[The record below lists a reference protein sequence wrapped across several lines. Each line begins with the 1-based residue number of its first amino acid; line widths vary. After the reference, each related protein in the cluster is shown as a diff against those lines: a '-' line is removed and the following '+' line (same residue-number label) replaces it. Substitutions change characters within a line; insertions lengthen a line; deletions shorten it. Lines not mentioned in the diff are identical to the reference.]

1 MSDQAILVQML
12 GDIQTRLG
20 RIESTQSDIQQEVAS
35 VSTRVA
41 VVETHCKESCGPKG
55 QGATTTTLL
64 GLPPVTWLR
73 YAAVALFA
81 AYMMGTASSQAKRT
95 DSLADALKRAK
106 IKVDSLAPAGN

>member
-20 RIESTQSDIQQEVAS
+20 RIESTQTDIQQEVAS

-55 QGATTTTLL
+55 QGDPGTYL
-64 GLPPVTWLR
+64 GLPVTAWLR

-81 AYMMGTASSQAKRT
+81 AYLVGATSSQTKRIDTVTKALAK
-95 DSLADALKRAK
+95 AK
-106 IKVDSLAPAGN
+106 IQVDSLSTGD